1 MKRELRVSIDE
12 ETVGTLHENN
22 GIWDFAYA
30 PSWQA
35 HKNGYDLSPALP
47 REQGQILDT
56 GTNRPVQ
63 WFFDNLLPEDKARD
77 LLANSVGLNSAD
89 AWGMLERF
97 GLESAGAITLLP
109 PGVEQPRGELLP
121 LSNEKLN
128 ARIEALPRKPLL
140 ADSPKKMSLAG
151 AQDKLPVV
159 LDTAGNLFEPK
170 GSTPSTYILKP
181 DSTAAAYPHSA
192 VNEWFC
198 ACLAQELRLSVPLVE
213 LRYIPAPIYII
224 KRFDREITQSGV
236 RRLHVLDATQLLSL
250 SGSMKYEQGGVDSL
264 IKVLNFCRPVVT
276 ARISIYR
283 WVVFNLLIGNGDA
296 HLKNFSVF
304 AGPDGYSPTPHYD
317 LVSTGAWDTP
327 ELRDANDPKWPD
339 VNLTFQIGNA
349 RRFKDVTRADVL
361 AFADA
366 LGIPTGLAERDLDV
380 MVNGINDAAQHLA
393 NEFEV
398 RTDVPG
404 PMRGSQVRMIR
415 SIIHVPI
422 QTMTKKLGLVI
433 PAAQS

>member
-1 MKRELRVSIDE
+1 MKQELRASIDE

-22 GIWDFAYA
+22 GIWGFEYT

-35 HKNGYDLSPALP
+35 NKNGYDLSPGLP
-47 REQGQILDT
+47 RERGQILDT

-63 WFFDNLLPEDKARD
+63 WFFDNLLPEDTARD
-77 LLANSVGLNSAD
+77 LLANSVGLKSAD
-89 AWGMLERF
+89 AWAMLERF
-97 GLESAGAITLLP
+97 GEESAGAITLLP
-109 PGVEQPRGELLP
+109 PGVEQPRGGLLP
-121 LSNEKLN
+121 LSNENLN
-128 ARIEALPRKPLL
+128 DRIEALPRKPLL

-198 ACLAQELRLSVPLVE
+198 ARLAQELRLSVPLVE

-224 KRFDREITQSGV
+224 KRFDREMTQSGV

-250 SGSMKYEQGGVDSL
+250 SGSMKYEQGGVGSL
-264 IKVLNFCRPVVT
+264 IKVLSFCRPVVT
-276 ARISIYR
+276 ARILIYR
-283 WVVFNLLIGNGDA
+283 WVIFNLLIGNGDV

-327 ELRDANDPKWPD
+327 ELRDASEPKWPD
-339 VNLTFQIGNA
+339 VNLTFQVGNA
-349 RRFKDVTRADVL
+349 RRFKDVTRDDVL
-361 AFADA
+361 ALAES
-366 LGIPTGLAERDLDV
+366 LGIPTELAERHLDALV
-380 MVNGINDAAQHLA
+380 SRINAAAEHLA
-393 NEFEV
+393 LEFEA

-404 PMRGSQVRMIR
+404 PMRGSQIRMIR

-422 QTMTKKLGLVI
+422 QTMTEKLGPVTS
-433 PAAQS
+433 AAQT